1 MMKKFKTTVSL
12 VMAAIMVFAA
22 GCSSADTSWGA
33 EYKGEKAPV
42 GVYIMGQLSMYN
54 RAMSTVEDPDKDPL
68 KQDVEGKKGSE
79 WVAEKTTL
87 EMARYFAL
95 IEKFEE
101 AGLKLTDAQLAEL
114 NELMDYQY
122 GNMKDMYTKNGIS
135 ESSLRD
141 YYTNYFRSDS
151 LFDYYYGAEGKEPVS
166 TEEYNKYLSENY
178 TASMFISF
186 TKLDDENQPLDE
198 AGVNE
203 KRARA
208 QKYLDRAKEEGV
220 SFNDLIIEW
229 EKEVAKDG
237 QTVHE
242 HDQGSEDQHTVV
254 LPNERSGFPDE
265 YINAVKSAGFDE
277 PVMVE
282 NDGFIMIIKRVD
294 LLAKPNLVSESL
306 RLTVLHALRDEQFS
320 EMTDKWAEEIL
331 PQITFNDEAVK
342 KYTANKLKFK

>member
-1 MMKKFKTTVSL
+1 MMKKFKVTVSL

-22 GCSSADTSWGA
+22 GCSSADLSWGA

-54 RAMSTVEDPDKDPL
+54 KAMSTVEDPDKDPL

-114 NELMDYQY
+114 NELMEYQY

-178 TASMFISF
+178 TASLFMSF
-186 TKLDDENQPLDE
+186 TKLDDENKPLDE
-198 AGVNE
+198 AGLAKVRE
-203 KRARA
+203 RAG
-208 QKYLDRAKEEGV
+208 KYLERAKEEGAD
-220 SFNDLIIEW
+220 FNALIIEW
-229 EKEVAKDG
+229 EEEVAKEG
-237 QTVHE
+237 QPVHE
-242 HDQGSEDQHTVV
+242 HDVDEDQHTMV
-254 LPNERSGFPDE
+254 LPNENSGFPKE
-265 YINAVKSAGFDE
+265 YIEGVKNAKFGE
-277 PVMVE
+277 TVMVE
-282 NDGFIMIIKRVD
+282 NDNFIMIIKRVD
-294 LLAKPNLVSESL
+294 LLAKPKLISENL
-306 RLTVLHALRDEQFS
+306 RLTVLHALRDEQFG

-331 PQITFNDEAVK
+331 PQVTFNEAAVK